1 MRFFGLA
8 VAWLAV
14 GLAAGLPAAARA
26 QAPACHAALEGDRLT
41 TAIEFPNGYKV
52 EGPWRVDRGR
62 PVSLSDGNRG
72 VAMAASLDRI
82 VETDPATG
90 ERVTT
95 PFPEPIRTTFEGRTE
110 QELVERAAQV
120 WCITVIRAQEQQ
132 QRSGRSGPGALAPVP
147 GLLRRS

>member
-72 VAMAASLDRI
+72 VAMAAGAAEPGGAGEPGPRLD
-82 VETDPATG
+82 G
-90 ERVTT
+90 
-95 PFPEPIRTTFEGRTE
+95 G
-110 QELVERAAQV
+110 QEFRN
-120 WCITVIRAQEQQ
+120 T
-132 QRSGRSGPGALAPVP
+132 S
-147 GLLRRS
+147 